1 MDGYFSEA
9 TKGTATGFRRTIH
22 YFVEHQIV
30 ASKVTFANQSGSPG
44 VPDPVV
50 RISTSS
56 LRFEGHTLVGSQDQ
70 RRDSERWRNGSI
82 PYSNSPQGRRDLG
95 LRFRVAN
102 GEGKRVEHTLPVG
115 LVAKFPKES
124 DAWRELGSAPGR
136 GADRIPRMD
145 RLGPSAAF
153 QVRGA
158 ARGKGRTHGD
168 QRTWWRGLRIAE
180 SRKTSAFRTLV
191 QVTGFLVGLLVSR
204 DLTELKFRAASVYA
218 GRNGCRTKSSRAGDP
233 LPL

>member
-70 RRDSERWRNGSI
+70 RRDSEGWRNGSI

-95 LRFRVAN
+95 AALS
-102 GEGKRVEHTLPVG
+102 G
-115 LVAKFPKES
+115 
-124 DAWRELGSAPGR
+124 RER
-136 GADRIPRMD
+136 G
-145 RLGPSAAF
+145 
-153 QVRGA
+153 
-158 ARGKGRTHGD
+158 
-168 QRTWWRGLRIAE
+168 
-180 SRKTSAFRTLV
+180 RKTSRAYPTCRASREIPERIRRL
-191 QVTGFLVGLLVSR
+191 GEVGSTPARGAYRISR
-204 DLTELKFRAASVYA
+204 MDPSDHLRHSKFAGLREDKDARSVIKNMVARVEDY
-218 GRNGCRTKSSRAGDP
+218 
-233 LPL
+233 